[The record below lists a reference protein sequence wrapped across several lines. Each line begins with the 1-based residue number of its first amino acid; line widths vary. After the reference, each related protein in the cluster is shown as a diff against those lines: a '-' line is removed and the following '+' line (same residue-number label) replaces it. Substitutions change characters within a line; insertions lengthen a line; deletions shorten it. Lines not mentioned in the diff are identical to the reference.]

1 MPSPRKRKGKRPKSA
16 RFAPAPPDD
25 AGRDEDVLE
34 DGADA
39 DVAPPEPPPETA
51 KAPTTEKRTR
61 RRDPLGMTKN
71 QERYAAE
78 THTQAILYTRGLP
91 LGDPVARHKHARAAS
106 AASWVARSVSVD
118 EDSDALVERDEEGRI
133 TATMAAARRHGINYF
148 YQAIFGSP
156 PEEEW
161 DGRGGVAAQICE
173 RLFIPKNSARL
184 VKKVRNSAPELHH
197 PSTIIHK

>member
-91 LGDPVARHKHARAAS
+91 LGDPVARHKHARAAV
-106 AASWVARSVSVD
+106 AASHARRYVSVD
-118 EDSDALVERDEEGRI
+118 EDSDTVVERNRAGCI
-133 TATMAAARRHGINYF
+133 TASMAAARRH
-148 YQAIFGSP
+148 AIDYCFQVFGSP

-161 DGRGGVAAQICE
+161 DGRGGVVTEICK
-173 RLFIPKNSARL
+173 RLCIPGQPADYRSAG
-184 VKKVRNSAPELHH
+184 E
-197 PSTIIHK
+197 